1 MTNQVITGRGVNLVC
16 GTSVYGEVQN
26 VSEMMAT
33 LSKID
38 TSSHNNVSAVKTS
51 RPGFIENSELSIDLG
66 FTGSTAQTA
75 IQAAFYAG
83 TVSTWQIVAPCK
95 SITRAWTFS
104 GYVSGCGIPKFDKD
118 GNASL
123 SFKVQPTGAITEVST
138 AVSVGVEGIA
148 VIDGESTA
156 LTLSPTFAATTYG
169 YQITTDLADTGVAF
183 CISGT
188 GSGESVYVNNV
199 LATAGTTGS
208 AITIPTT
215 AGEVLMIPVVK
226 FCTACVPKVY
236 WIEVTHGYV

>member
-1 MTNQVITGRGVNLVC
+1 
-16 GTSVYGEVQN
+16 
-26 VSEMMAT
+26 
-33 LSKID
+33 
-38 TSSHNNVSAVKTS
+38 
-51 RPGFIENSELSIDLG
+51 
-66 FTGSTAQTA
+66 
-75 IQAAFYAG
+75 
-83 TVSTWQIVAPCK
+83 
-95 SITRAWTFS
+95 
-104 GYVSGCGIPKFDKD
+104 
-118 GNASL
+118 
-123 SFKVQPTGAITEVST
+123 VST

-148 VIDGESTA
+148 VIDGDSTA